1 MDFGMDFRKSFFDS
15 GFIISWDV
23 WTRYP
28 PGFLHVSQAGLMA
41 WQEKGGRVSVVN

>member
-1 MDFGMDFRKSFFDS
+1 MDFGMDSRKSFFAS

-28 PGFLHVSQAGLMA
+28 AGFLHGSHAGLMA
-41 WQEKGGRVSVVN
+41 WQEKSRRVSVIN